1 MTIAPSDAPPA
12 SYETRFTRLVGCRL
26 PIQSAPMAG
35 VVSDAELPAAVAAA
49 GGHGMFPALFLSAPY
64 LTRVISDLSGRT
76 RAYGV
81 NFIGLMLDREC
92 LEIAAGHAPLVE
104 LFLAEPSREI
114 VETIHAGGALASY
127 QVASD
132 QQALRAQDAG
142 ADLLVVQ
149 GIEAGGHPAGELGLL
164 PLLEEVLAVATVPVV
179 AAGGIGGPRAVAAVL
194 AAGADAARAGTR
206 FVAAAESRAHGRYKQ
221 ALVEAGARDAVLT
234 RAFSAGDPVGNHPAR
249 AAQRPAGGRGVPRRV
264 GRRGRARRG
273 ARTRAA
279 LRLARPD
286 RGIERRDRGDGAVRG
301 PVGRGGDGHSPRGR
315 DRHRARLPAGRDG
328 SGGRASPGLILG
340 APWVRVSHGESG
352 RRRRGQGAG

>member
-35 VVSDAELPAAVAAA
+35 VVSDAKLPAAVAAA

-64 LTRVISDLSGRT
+64 LTRVLSDLSGRT

-92 LEIAAGHAPLVE
+92 LEIAAGNAPLVE

-149 GIEAGGHPAGELGLL
+149 GIEAGGHPAGDLGLL

-206 FVAAAESRAHGRYKQ
+206 FVAAAESRAHARYKQ

-234 RAFSAGDPVGNHPAR
+234 RAFSAGDPVETTQRVLRSALR
-249 AAQRPAGGRGVPRRV
+249 AAEAFPGESAGEVVLGGARVPVPRFGSHAPTEGSSGAIEAMALYAGQSAGGVTGIVP
-264 GRRGRARRG
+264 
-273 ARTRAA
+273 AA
-279 LRLARPD
+279 EIVTELASR
-286 RGIERRDRGDGAVRG
+286 
-301 PVGRGGDGHSPRGR
+301 
-315 DRHRARLPAGRDG
+315 
-328 SGGRASPGLILG
+328 LG
-340 APWVRVSHGESG
+340 ATALAAAPALG
-352 RRRRGQGAG
+352 

>member
-114 VETIHAGGALASY
+114 VDTIHAGGALASY

-149 GIEAGGHPAGELGLL
+149 GIEAGGHARTVVELGAATRRAGRRAEARDLL
-164 PLLEEVLAVATVPVV
+164 RPGMELAHACGARALVARAREELLATG
-179 AAGGIGGPRAVAAVL
+179 ARPRRIVRT
-194 AAGADAARAGTR
+194 GADALTASERRVARM
-206 FVAAAESRAHGRYKQ
+206 AAEGMTNREIAQ
-221 ALVEAGARDAVLT
+221 ALFVTMRTVEVHLTHAYQKLGVSSREKLPVALGLAG
-234 RAFSAGDPVGNHPAR
+234 P
-249 AAQRPAGGRGVPRRV
+249 
-264 GRRGRARRG
+264 
-273 ARTRAA
+273 
-279 LRLARPD
+279 
-286 RGIERRDRGDGAVRG
+286 
-301 PVGRGGDGHSPRGR
+301 
-315 DRHRARLPAGRDG
+315 
-328 SGGRASPGLILG
+328 
-340 APWVRVSHGESG
+340 
-352 RRRRGQGAG
+352 

>member
-1 MTIAPSDAPPA
+1 MTITPSDAPPA

-64 LTRVISDLSGRT
+64 LTRVISDLGGRT

-206 FVAAAESRAHGRYKQ
+206 FVAAAESRAHARYKQ

-234 RAFSAGDPVGNHPAR
+234 RAFSAGDPVETTQRVLRSALR
-249 AAQRPAGGRGVPRRV
+249 AAEAFPGESAGEVVLGGARVPVPRFGSHAPTEGSSGAIEAMALYAGQSAGGVTGIVP
-264 GRRGRARRG
+264 
-273 ARTRAA
+273 AA
-279 LRLARPD
+279 EIVTELASR
-286 RGIERRDRGDGAVRG
+286 
-301 PVGRGGDGHSPRGR
+301 
-315 DRHRARLPAGRDG
+315 
-328 SGGRASPGLILG
+328 LG
-340 APWVRVSHGESG
+340 ATALAAAPALG
-352 RRRRGQGAG
+352 

>member
-1 MTIAPSDAPPA
+1 MTITPSDATPA
-12 SYETRFTRLVGCRL
+12 SFETRFTRLVGCRL

-35 VVSDAELPAAVAAA
+35 VVSDAKLPAAVAAA

-64 LTRVISDLSGRT
+64 LTRVLSDLSGRT

-149 GIEAGGHPAGELGLL
+149 GIEAGGHPAGDLGLL

-194 AAGADAARAGTR
+194 AAGADAAR
-206 FVAAAESRAHGRYKQ
+206 
-221 ALVEAGARDAVLT
+221 
-234 RAFSAGDPVGNHPAR
+234 P
-249 AAQRPAGGRGVPRRV
+249 
-264 GRRGRARRG
+264 
-273 ARTRAA
+273 
-279 LRLARPD
+279 
-286 RGIERRDRGDGAVRG
+286 
-301 PVGRGGDGHSPRGR
+301 
-315 DRHRARLPAGRDG
+315 
-328 SGGRASPGLILG
+328 GRAS
-340 APWVRVSHGESG
+340 S
-352 RRRRGQGAG
+352 RRRRAGLMRVTSRRSSRRERATPCSRAPSRLVIRWRPPSACCAALCGRPRRSPASRPERSCSAGRACPCRASARTPRPRDRAARSRRWRCTRASRPGG

>member
-1 MTIAPSDAPPA
+1 MTITPSDAPPA

-35 VVSDAELPAAVAAA
+35 VVSDAGLPAAVAAA

-92 LEIAAGHAPLVE
+92 LEIAAAHAPLVE

-149 GIEAGGHPAGELGLL
+149 GIEAGGHPAGDLGLL

-206 FVAAAESRAHGRYKQ
+206 FVAAAESRAHARYKQ

-234 RAFSAGDPVGNHPAR
+234 RAFSAGDPVETTQRVLRSALR
-249 AAQRPAGGRGVPRRV
+249 AAEAFPGESAGEVVLGGARVPVPRFGSHAPTEGSSGAIEAMALYAGQSAGGVTGIVPAV
-264 GRRGRARRG
+264 EIV
-273 ARTRAA
+273 TE
-279 LRLARPD
+279 LASR
-286 RGIERRDRGDGAVRG
+286 
-301 PVGRGGDGHSPRGR
+301 
-315 DRHRARLPAGRDG
+315 
-328 SGGRASPGLILG
+328 LG
-340 APWVRVSHGESG
+340 ATALAAAPALG
-352 RRRRGQGAG
+352 